1 VSTEQFIASLVDSLA
16 WPVALVLVAVVSRDQ
31 LRGLLTGQ
39 LRRLK
44 AGPIEAEFDRLIS
57 HVRTEVPPVQAVPE
71 VVSVSDVAGT
81 SPRAAILKA
90 HERIEALLGDALE
103 QAGEHVDDA
112 DSAAALARRAGARGL
127 ITPQSV
133 NAVEGL
139 AVMRNLAAHDIS
151 GEVTPA
157 RAAGYLV
164 LADNRALLPE
174 SQSPAPSAGRRGCVG
189 RFRRVLTSGSAR
201 RRDGQAPSRDGPS
214 SVGGID
220 PLRKSPG
227 SRGRSAASSRARP
240 GDGLADHVGQRRV
253 LGNDGLRGRR

>member
-1 VSTEQFIASLVDSLA
+1 MSTEQFIASLVDSLA
-16 WPVALVLVAVVSRDQ
+16 WPVALVLVAVVYRDQ

-81 SPRAAILKA
+81 SPRAVILKA

-139 AVMRNLAAHDIS
+139 AVMSNLAAHDIS

-189 RFRRVLTSGSAR
+189 LTPSL
-201 RRDGQAPSRDGPS
+201 QAGPH
-214 SVGGID
+214 
-220 PLRKSPG
+220 KWECTT
-227 SRGRSAASSRARP
+227 A
-240 GDGLADHVGQRRV
+240 
-253 LGNDGLRGRR
+253 